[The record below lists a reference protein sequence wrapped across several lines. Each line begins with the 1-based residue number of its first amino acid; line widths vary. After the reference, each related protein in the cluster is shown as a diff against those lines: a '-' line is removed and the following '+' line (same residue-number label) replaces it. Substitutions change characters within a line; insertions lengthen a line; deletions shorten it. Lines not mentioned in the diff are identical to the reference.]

1 LRSSYSSCSAIG
13 CSRSICRLRPILVFF
28 HENSLHSHASTAS
41 FRMRL
46 MSRER
51 RTNQRKH
58 ILLEARWESL
68 SSRHEARVDDVSLGG
83 CFVNTYTNVELGEHI
98 DLEIQLPSG
107 EWLSLQGQVASYQPG
122 VGFGI
127 AFTSLT
133 AKETAGLKEL
143 LRTAKERRV

>member
-1 LRSSYSSCSAIG
+1 
-13 CSRSICRLRPILVFF
+13 
-28 HENSLHSHASTAS
+28 
-41 FRMRL
+41 MRL

-51 RTNQRKH
+51 RTNERKH

-83 CFVNTYTNVELGEHI
+83 CFVNTYAKVELGEHI

-107 EWLSLQGQVASYQPG
+107 EWLSLRGQVASYQHG